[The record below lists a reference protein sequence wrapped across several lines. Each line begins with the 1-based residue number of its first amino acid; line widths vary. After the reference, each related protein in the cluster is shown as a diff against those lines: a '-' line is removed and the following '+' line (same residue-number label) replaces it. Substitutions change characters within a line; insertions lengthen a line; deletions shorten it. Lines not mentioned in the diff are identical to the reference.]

1 MYGPYFQ
8 VSIKMHMKISVTY
21 DFRLR
26 EPGFTRYFK
35 CWRRV
40 WNACIYVHKNKIRN
54 TINKAVI
61 SKSS

>member
-40 WNACIYVHKNKIRN
+40 WNACIYVHKI
-54 TINKAVI
+54 
-61 SKSS
+61 